1 MIELIIQ
8 VVDIFYTDVF
18 KRYSTKYNIYRD
30 LYEKD
35 LLGLEIRSIS
45 YKIANK
51 IKKIILSNKEICYT
65 TNKQENDN
73 VDLLVLGS
81 FGVFKELSK
90 EIIAIGNEDI
100 GFKINKTLNNI
111 SGYDK
116 TNLSINNNITSPE
129 RALLV
134 GIVNVTPDSFSD
146 GGKYFDT
153 NLAINY
159 SLQLIEEGADI
170 IDIGGESTRPGA
182 DSVTLDEELKR
193 VLPVIEGIL
202 KKNPNAIISIDTQ
215 KSVVAY
221 EALKRGAKIVNDIS
235 SGSSDSKM
243 MDIVKEF
250 DASMILMH
258 MKGNPKTMQQNPFYV
273 DVVSEVYDY
282 LINKVETAKKYEI
295 KNLIVD
301 PGIGFGKRVMD
312 NYEILKRLNEF
323 KGIGCPI
330 MVGLS
335 KKSFIGKALNLDVDK
350 REDPTLVAE
359 TIAIQNG
366 AKLIRTHNVKKA
378 LTAIKINLFVE
389 NPELLSNV

>member
-1 MIELIIQ
+1 VIELIIQ

-116 TNLSINNNITSPE
+116 TNLNISSNITSPE

-153 NLAINY
+153 NLAIDY
-159 SLQLIEEGADI
+159 SLKLIEEGADI

-182 DSVTLDEELKR
+182 DPVTLDEELKR
-193 VLPVIEGIL
+193 VISVIEGIL

-221 EALKRGAKIVNDIS
+221 EALKIGAKIVNDIS
-235 SGSSDSKM
+235 AGSSDIKM

-258 MKGNPKTMQQNPFYV
+258 MKGNPKTMQQNPFYD

-282 LINKVETAKKYEI
+282 LINKVEIAKKYEI

>member
-116 TNLSINNNITSPE
+116 TNLNISSNITSPE

-153 NLAINY
+153 NLAIDY
-159 SLQLIEEGADI
+159 SLKLIEEGADI

-182 DSVTLDEELKR
+182 DPVTLDEELKR
-193 VLPVIEGIL
+193 VISVIEGIL

-221 EALKRGAKIVNDIS
+221 EALKIGAKIVNDIS
-235 SGSSDSKM
+235 AGSSDIKM

-258 MKGNPKTMQQNPFYV
+258 MKGNPKTMQQNPFYD

-282 LINKVETAKKYEI
+282 LINKVEIAKKYEI